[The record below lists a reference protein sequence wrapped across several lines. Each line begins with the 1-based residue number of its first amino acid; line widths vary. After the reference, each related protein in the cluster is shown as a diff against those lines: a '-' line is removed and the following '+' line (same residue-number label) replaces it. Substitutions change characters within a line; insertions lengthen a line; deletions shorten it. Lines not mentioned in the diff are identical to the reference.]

1 MSLFLRNYICDERGK
16 KRVRR
21 LTDNPISP
29 MTDNPISPMTDNP
42 ISPMTDNPLSLL
54 RRQLPLLRG
63 AVFIRLYSSVNPFD
77 FVSAGCHLP

>member
-29 MTDNPISPMTDNP
+29 L
-42 ISPMTDNPLSLL
+42 TDNPLSLL